1 MLRIRK
7 ITIPSQVSPPVKKV
21 TEVVEPNQTI
31 RLKTTTK
38 PTHPIVRIWTWI
50 HHQKNYAD
58 EIETIQCNYYQWT
71 NMNLPKQ
78 TKHHTPKKLCL
89 WFSKII
95 QKRYGFNDVVFHFN
109 VNYNIYD
116 CILPIIDIDNTPIL

>member
-21 TEVVEPNQTI
+21 VEPI
-31 RLKTTTK
+31 KAIEPEKTTK
-38 PTHPIVRIWTWI
+38 PIHPIVRIWTWI
-50 HHQKNYAD
+50 HHQKDVSD

-78 TKHHTPKKLCL
+78 TKHHTPKKLCR

-95 QKRYGFNDVVFHFN
+95 QKRYEFNDVIFHFDA
-109 VNYNIYD
+109 NYNTYD